1 MFRRSPLPLVPP
13 NALRRPPQRSVLRGD
28 GDSVLEDGAGT
39 GGSRQVRWFGH
50 TPLRHG
56 WPWSTTIPPRHPSL
70 VVFTSLQ
77 LGNAGGGSLV
87 TIGAVVLIIA
97 VVLTYWVY
105 NDATGRGEDD
115 ATLWAPGIGIV
126 TLLTLVGGLIGFGVY
141 LYTRN

>member
-1 MFRRSPLPLVPP
+1 M
-13 NALRRPPQRSVLRGD
+13 
-28 GDSVLEDGAGT
+28 
-39 GGSRQVRWFGH
+39 
-50 TPLRHG
+50 
-56 WPWSTTIPPRHPSL
+56 
-70 VVFTSLQ
+70 FTSLQ